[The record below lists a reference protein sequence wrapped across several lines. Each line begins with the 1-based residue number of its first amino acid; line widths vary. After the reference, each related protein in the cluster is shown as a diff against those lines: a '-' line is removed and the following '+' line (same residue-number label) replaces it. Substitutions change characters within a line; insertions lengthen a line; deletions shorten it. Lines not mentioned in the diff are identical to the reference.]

1 MTQESAC
8 VLHADP
14 DDAFAAALADALRRA
29 PGRIAV
35 DRVATAEAA
44 IETFDPDRHDCVVVE
59 RHLGDES
66 GPDSEGGLALLARV
80 HAIDAT
86 VPVLV
91 VTGEGD
97 EAFAAAALDAGA
109 AGYRRKADPSTPAAL
124 PERIRR
130 AVAASRAERLVDGRT
145 RELATLHAVCGALIR
160 DAPLADRLG
169 EVATALARGSD
180 ATSLAEPL
188 PVRVVVDGVVFGN
201 LSAEALDDDAFET
214 VGEATA
220 GDVAV
225 RIEVGPDGS
234 IAPGET
240 GGARRV
246 DASRGDADPEG
257 DTDTAD
263 SDADGFWSSVA
274 RLVAVHVERAET
286 AERLRAFAERLDTIL
301 DHTTN
306 VVFMKDLEDR
316 YLLVNEAFTSMV
328 GRDRDAIL
336 GRTTAAVHGEAVAD
350 RFRDH
355 DTAVIEAGE
364 PDQFDERYPT
374 ADGDRRFVTVRV
386 PLFDDDG
393 EPYAVYGI
401 ATDVTAELR
410 LADERADLLDR
421 MADGFIAIDEDDNIT
436 FLNARTVAFAGE
448 GRDREELVGQGFWE
462 AFPEADAALAEA
474 IQEARK
480 RGEATTA
487 TAYYEP
493 VDGHFEARVYP
504 EGESVSMYVRDV
516 TERVREREELER
528 RERVMKRLYE
538 VIAEKDTT
546 LESKVSGLLALGKEV
561 LGVESGLLS
570 HVEGE
575 RYRAEVVADDTG
587 LFAAGDVVPLSTTI
601 CERVVSQAGSIQ
613 VCDAPGDPELADRD
627 GVTEGGIA
635 CYVGAPVVVDD
646 EMYGTFCFYD
656 RGDRPNPFPEW
667 EVTLVDMMARWVSYE
682 LERREAQSEVTRE
695 RDRLDRFA
703 SMVSHDLRNP
713 LNVASGNLELARE
726 TGDTDRLDT
735 AANALD
741 RMNELI
747 EDALSFARLG
757 ERVVDTERVDL
768 AAVASEAWN
777 TVETGGATLVVE
789 DPGLVLGDA
798 SRVRTLFE
806 NLFRNS
812 VEHGSTS
819 SRAEPDDSV
828 EHGGDAVTVT
838 VGREET
844 TLFVADDGPGI
855 PEADREQ
862 AFETGFTTDPEGTGF
877 GLGIVEGIATAHG
890 WSVAA
895 TESADGG
902 ARIEVRGVT
911 PLRDDE

>member
-1 MTQESAC
+1 MTEESVC

-14 DDAFAAALADALRRA
+14 ADAFAASLEDVLRRA
-29 PGRIAV
+29 SGRFDV
-35 DRVATAEAA
+35 DHVTGMAA
-44 IETFDPDRHDCVVVE
+44 ALDAFDPARYDCVVVE
-59 RHLGDES
+59 RDLGDGTGLDVLERVRTT
-66 GPDSEGGLALLARV
+66 DSDL
-80 HAIDAT
+80 
-86 VPVLV
+86 PVLV
-91 VTGEGD
+91 VTGGGD
-97 EAFAAAALDAGA
+97 EAFAAAALDAGVT
-109 AGYRRKADPSTPAAL
+109 GYHRKADSETLERL
-124 PERIRR
+124 PNRIRR
-130 AVAASRAERLVDGRT
+130 SVAVSRADRLAAGRT
-145 RELATLHAVCGALIR
+145 RELTTLHAVCGALIR
-160 DAPLADRLG
+160 DAPLADRLR
-169 EVATALARGSD
+169 EVATALARESNGPD
-180 ATSLAEPL
+180 PL
-188 PVRVVVDGVVFGN
+188 PVRIVVDGVVFEN
-201 LSAEALDDDAFET
+201 LAGEGLGDDAFET
-214 VGEATA
+214 VTEAPA
-220 GDVAV
+220 GDVTV
-225 RIEVGPDGS
+225 RIEVGSDG
-234 IAPGET
+234 A
-240 GGARRV
+240 GA
-246 DASRGDADPEG
+246 
-257 DTDTAD
+257 DTDHTAD
-263 SDADGFWSSVA
+263 SDTDHTADSDGFWPSVA
-274 RLVAVHVERAET
+274 RLVGVHVERAET
-286 AERLRAFAERLDTIL
+286 VDRLRAFAERLDTIL
-301 DHTTN
+301 EHTTN

-316 YLLVNEAFTSMV
+316 YLLVNEAFASMV

-355 DTAVIEAGE
+355 DAAAIEAGE
-364 PDQFDERYPT
+364 PKQFEERYPT
-374 ADGDRRFVTVRV
+374 PDGDRRFVTVRV
-386 PLFDDDG
+386 PLFDGDG
-393 EPYAVYGI
+393 DPYAVYGI
-401 ATDVTAELR
+401 ATDVTTELR

-421 MADGFIAIDEDDNIT
+421 IADGFIAIDEDDEIT
-436 FLNARTVAFAGE
+436 FLNARAVAFAGE
-448 GRDREELVGQGFWE
+448 GRDRESLVGRGFWE
-462 AFPEADAALAEA
+462 AFPEADTALAEA
-474 IQEARK
+474 IREARE

-516 TERVREREELER
+516 TDRVREREELQR

-538 VIAEKDTT
+538 IIAEKDTG
-546 LESKVSGLLALGKEV
+546 LESKVTQLLGLGKEV

-570 HVEGE
+570 HIEGE
-575 RYRAEVVADDTG
+575 QYRAEVVDDDTG
-587 LFAAGDVVPLSTTI
+587 VFVADDVVPLSVTI

-613 VCDAPGDPELADRD
+613 VCDARTDPELADRD
-627 GVTEGGIA
+627 GVSGAGIA

-646 EMYGTFCFYD
+646 ETYGTFCFYD
-656 RGDRPNPFPEW
+656 REDRPDPFPEW

-682 LERREAQSEVTRE
+682 LERREAQSAVTRE

-741 RMNELI
+741 RMDELI
-747 EDALSFARLG
+747 DDALSFARLG

-768 AAVASEAWN
+768 ATVAREAWN
-777 TVETGGATLVVE
+777 TVETGDATLVVE
-789 DPGLVLGDA
+789 EPGVALGDA

-838 VGREET
+838 VGREGT

-862 AFETGFTTDPEGTGF
+862 VFETGFTTDSEGTGF